1 MFPIPDEIES
11 HDAAS
16 MFCAGLTVYSP
27 LKTYGCGPG
36 KKVGIMGIGGLGHYA
51 ILWAKAMGAE
61 VYALTHDDSK
71 IKDIKKMGADHIINT
86 EKKVGSVIRAAYMR
100 CKHVIQRCGSRIFG
114 KTINAL
120 WTFSFPRG
128 TFTAKSFRWATG
140 CRCSTCMASS

>member
-11 HDAAS
+11 RDAAS

-71 IKDIKKMGADHIINT
+71 INDIKKMGADHIINT

-100 CKHVIQRCGSRIFG
+100 R
-114 KTINAL
+114 
-120 WTFSFPRG
+120 
-128 TFTAKSFRWATG
+128 
-140 CRCSTCMASS
+140 